1 MKLRTSGNFILHYSM
16 QLGYVALYFAI
27 LQIVFVML
35 KANFDFQAASMD
47 TTSSQISLSYI
58 SLK

>member
-1 MKLRTSGNFILHYSM
+1 M